1 MQTFRR
7 LACIVAVALVAT
19 TPALAQSW
27 PSKPIRIVV
36 PFVPGSFTDT
46 SARAYAQEL
55 TEQLGVSVVVE
66 NKGGAGGTIGA
77 DAVAKSAPDGYTLV
91 LTDNSFVMAA
101 ALYPKLPYDPVKDFT
116 QIAVVAESP
125 SLLMVK
131 QDLEAKNLKELQAL
145 AKAKPAA
152 LNFGSGGQGSSAHLA
167 TELFLDVAGIRMTH
181 VPYKGVA
188 AAIGDVVSGRLDT
201 SIASLASG
209 VAQIKAGRIRGLAV
223 SGSERHPLLP
233 DVPTF
238 AEQGFDRYDMSYWW
252 GIAAPAGTPNEIV
265 ARLNQELG
273 KAAAKAKLKE
283 AFATQG
289 ARPLASTPQQA
300 AQRVER
306 EIRVWKDIVSR
317 AGVTVQ

>member
-1 MQTFRR
+1 MSLLRR
-7 LACIVAVALVAT
+7 LACIVAVALAAAAPVS
-19 TPALAQSW
+19 AQPW
-27 PSKPIRIVV
+27 PSKPVRIVV
-36 PFVPGSFTDT
+36 PFVPGSFTDA
-46 SARAYAQEL
+46 SARSYAQEL

-66 NKGGAGGTIGA
+66 NRGGAGGTIGA

-101 ALYPKLPYDPVKDFT
+101 ALYPKLPYDPLKDFT
-116 QIAVVAESP
+116 QVAVVADSP
-125 SLLMVK
+125 SLLMVR

-145 AKAKPAA
+145 AKAKPGA

-167 TELFLDVAGIRMTH
+167 TELFLDVAGVRMTH

-188 AAIGDVVSGRLDT
+188 AAIAELVAGRIDV

-223 SGSERHPLLP
+223 SGTERHPLLP

-265 ARLNQELG
+265 TRMNQELG

-283 AFATQG
+283 AFAAQG

-300 AQRVER
+300 TQRVER